1 MGNLL
6 RLSLGPSRP
15 PLSVLSSHLLNRP
28 AMLTFLKESFSQN
41 HLVFRYA
48 SIYEMGMLYWYID
61 ILIYWYIDMYGK
73 IAKIKDVIGCT
84 HGLRGK
90 ALQHSFHETWCRVQ
104 RCCAATISFSLPES
118 ESEMK
123 QLLFCRNESGA
134 LCNYFFLLFIF
145 TPNQFFFSL
154 QLSTILAVH
163 CATISF
169 LFSLSLFTQ
178 SNDFFP
184 ALSLSPQTIISS
196 FNSTF
201 QDNNKRTN
209 NSVLPYTM
217 YFFKEKKISPRV
229 RNPFLNSLTIWSS
242 KNQIAENSQRWEKSI
257 ILPHI
262 VSFSKNLLLLFFFLQ

>member
-1 MGNLL
+1 MKW
-6 RLSLGPSRP
+6 
-15 PLSVLSSHLLNRP
+15 
-28 AMLTFLKESFSQN
+28 AC
-41 HLVFRYA
+41 
-48 SIYEMGMLYWYID
+48 YID

-84 HGLRGK
+84 PGLRGK

-104 RCCAATISFSLPES
+104 HCCAATISFSLPES

-145 TPNQFFFSL
+145 TPNQFLFFSL

-163 CATISF
+163 CAAISF

-178 SNDFFP
+178 SNDFFS

-217 YFFKEKKISPRV
+217 YFSKKRKYLHGWEIHFSILWQFEAQRIRSQKIHKGERNQLFCLILSVSPKTFCSCFFSTVNHWIQLKKIQTDTILSDVV
-229 RNPFLNSLTIWSS
+229 RDKYEEYPLCPFSWWW
-242 KNQIAENSQRWEKSI
+242 AI
-257 ILPHI
+257 IVQLPPG
-262 VSFSKNLLLLFFFLQ
+262 FS